1 MKKHHKYILDTV
13 MTLIMVLLMK
23 IAFVGLLWHE
33 ILGLGIFFLFLIH
46 NILNFNYLKCI
57 IKKFFSDCVKPKMK
71 VGIVLDVLLSLV
83 VTGIV
88 VTGIMVSKEIF
99 PFGYIGFVST
109 LHHSLSYLALILISV
124 HVGLHWFEIMGAFRK
139 IFKLENVNRA
149 RTYFLR
155 IVTLFIVFFGIK
167 GSFNQDVA
175 GKLLEFNETGD
186 SIDLSDVKVEGYSST
201 VVSANDDVDD
211 DVDDVDGNDV
221 TATPI
226 VSLEEYLSNLH
237 CNGCHKHCPLSAPQC
252 NIGQQNA
259 LAATEEYNASK
270 GTPAVTETKSS
281 DDDKSKTTN
290 QTTTTTS
297 GSIEDYL
304 SKLYCN
310 GCSRHCPLS
319 APQCGVGQQQAVEAT
334 NVFYENGAAG
344 EIQVSIGVGEVL
356 TDFLPMMGMYIAG
369 AHYLVMIPKY
379 LKERD

>member
-1 MKKHHKYILDTV
+1 MNKNYKYIIDAV

-23 IAFVGLLWHE
+23 IVFLGLLWHE

-57 IKKFFSDCVKPKMK
+57 FKKFFSDCMKTKVK
-71 VGIVLDVLLSLV
+71 VGLVLDILLSFV

-99 PFGYIGFVST
+99 PFGYSGFVSQ
-109 LHHSLSYLALILISV
+109 LHHSLSYLSLILISV
-124 HVGLHWFEIMGAFRK
+124 HVGLHWCEIMCAFRK
-139 IFKLENVNRA
+139 MFRIQNLNKA

-175 GKLLEFNETGD
+175 GKLLEFSDTGD
-186 SIDLSDVKVEGYSST
+186 GIDMSDIKVDGYSAA
-201 VVSANDDVDD
+201 VVDDKEDEDDVT
-211 DVDDVDGNDV
+211 V
-221 TATPI
+221 TPV

-237 CNGCHKHCPLSAPQC
+237 CNGCKKHCPLSAPQC
-252 NIGQQNA
+252 NIGQQKT
-259 LAATEEYNASK
+259 LEATEEYNASK
-270 GTPAVTETKSS
+270 GTATVSETK
-281 DDDKSKTTN
+281 
-290 QTTTTTS
+290 TTTTS
-297 GSIEDYL
+297 VSLEDYL

-319 APQCGVGQQQAVEAT
+319 APQCGVGQEQAVEAT

-369 AHYLVMIPKY
+369 THYLVMIPKY
-379 LKERD
+379 LKE